1 MQIEGG
7 RILLISVYVLYK
19 RLREETD
26 LQERISLIQDIIQK
40 TRRKT
45 DSALHVYVGSDFNRH
60 SHVWGGKEVGYD
72 GRGDDWPIL

>member
-45 DSALHVYVGSDFNRH
+45 DSALHIYVGGDFNRH
-60 SHVWGGKEVGYD
+60 SHVWGGKEVGHD
-72 GRGDDWPIL
+72 RREDD